1 MWATASAAGKMA
13 AFPTR
18 AFSTASFPTEGAL
31 LKRCRQ
37 DLSGDGAPPLRG
49 EGIRQGRRRTRH
61 SDRTDYTLGDQLLQK
76 ASRPCRLEP
85 GTAVSEPQDPR
96 KQQDSNLA
104 IAGVVAV
111 IATAAI
117 HYISGM
123 FN

>member
-1 MWATASAAGKMA
+1 M
-13 AFPTR
+13 
-18 AFSTASFPTEGAL
+18 
-31 LKRCRQ
+31 
-37 DLSGDGAPPLRG
+37 RG